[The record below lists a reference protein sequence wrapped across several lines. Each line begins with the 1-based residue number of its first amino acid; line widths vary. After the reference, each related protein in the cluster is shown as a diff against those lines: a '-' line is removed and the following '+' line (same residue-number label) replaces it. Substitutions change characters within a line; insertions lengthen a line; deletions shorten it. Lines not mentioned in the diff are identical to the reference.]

1 MPFPFCDL
9 FLPSLK
15 VSLLPFTWCLWLGS
29 PRSSILSS
37 LILVSS
43 CTFQKLWEL
52 RHLWQHD
59 QKNVYLFK
67 ILEGK
72 TLKESVVV
80 ALLFLSMYSPR
91 FSKAAFRVRGGGGRL
106 MAMEATLGFKP
117 YLILRK
123 YNEHIHRDF
132 TYIFSVIFII
142 ITFSGLVMRPCLT
155 NHIFHAYQKVGGYFF
170 IFQ

>member
-80 ALLFLSMYSPR
+80 ALLFLSSTLLV
-91 FSKAAFRVRGGGGRL
+91 FRRPPLESEEEEVGWWRWRQL
-106 MAMEATLGFKP
+106 SASN
-117 YLILRK
+117 LILSWESTT
-123 YNEHIHRDF
+123 N
-132 TYIFSVIFII
+132 TYTGILHTFSQWFFII
-142 ITFSGLVMRPCLT
+142 ITFQASSWDHALPTTSFMLT
-155 NHIFHAYQKVGGYFF
+155 RR
-170 IFQ
+170 